1 MQAEQ
6 KYQIMPPLSTE
17 EYEALKADIALRG
30 VQVPVE
36 YDEDGNILDG
46 YHRVQVCKEL
56 GIKDWPRVVRSG
68 LDEEGKIEHAL
79 SLNALRRHLTREQR
93 RDVVA
98 RLRQQGWS
106 LRRIAGRLG
115 ISHMQ
120 ASRDAEGV
128 TNVTPATVTGS
139 DGKEYPAARAEAPE
153 AARPAPSQVSNA
165 GAPRHDEQ
173 PAPTKDWVADVQAPA
188 EHQDSPLPAAAPSVP
203 GGNMAVHYSSERMD
217 WATPWG
223 FFNRLDAEFG
233 FDLDVCALPTSA
245 KCKHFFTPEDD
256 GLAQPW
262 EGVCWMNPP
271 YGNQIGDWM
280 RKAYEESRRGA
291 TVVCLVPSRTDT
303 NWWHEWAMKADEIR
317 LVRGRLTFEGAE
329 TSAPFPSA
337 VVVLRPGT
345 DGPPRLSGVRADG

>member
-79 SLNALRRHLTREQR
+79 SLNANRRHLTREQR

-115 ISHMQ
+115 VSDGTVRNDLNDGGAQ
-120 ASRDAEGV
+120 FYAPDNSDNA
-128 TNVTPATVTGS
+128 PTVTGA
-139 DGKEYPAARAEAPE
+139 DGKQYPARRAERATE
-153 AARPAPSQVSNA
+153 AEAIR
-165 GAPRHDEQ
+165 RDEQ
-173 PAPTKDWVADVQAPA
+173 PAPAKDWAADAQAPA
-188 EHQDSPLPAAAPSVP
+188 KHQGSPPPLTPPSTP
-203 GGNMAVHYSSERMD
+203 NGNMAVHYSSERMD